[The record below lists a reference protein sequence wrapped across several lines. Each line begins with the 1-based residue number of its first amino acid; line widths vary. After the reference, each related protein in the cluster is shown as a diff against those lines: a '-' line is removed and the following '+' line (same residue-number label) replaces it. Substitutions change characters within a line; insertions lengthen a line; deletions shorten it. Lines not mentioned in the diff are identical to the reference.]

1 MNKMTTTVCK
11 FLIND
16 VMCRYVCVGKI
27 VANQGEL
34 DTHETEE
41 FFNRLGVM
49 LSLMTKYNPE
59 ANRKVER
66 RNGLIVKAIVR
77 ACDERVKN

>member
-1 MNKMTTTVCK
+1 MNKTTTTVCK

-16 VMCRYVCVGKI
+16 VICCYGCVGKI
-27 VANQGEL
+27 VSNQGVL

-59 ANRKVER
+59 ANRRVEH
-66 RNGLIVKAIVR
+66 RNGLIVKAIV
-77 ACDERVKN
+77 